1 MNPQNITLFNFN
13 KRKNIDKVYT
23 IDIAE
28 DDQGKWA
35 VTGFYGRRGYP
46 QKEFEVIRT
55 KDATRALAEYNDR
68 IRAKTAKG
76 YTTSIPGEEPLGL
89 GNK

>member
-1 MNPQNITLFNFN
+1 MKPENITLFCYKPK
-13 KRKNIDKVYT
+13 KRVDKVYI

-46 QKEFEVIRT
+46 QKAFEVCRT
-55 KDATRALAEYNDR
+55 HDYQDAKMQYDDR
-68 IRAKTAKG
+68 IRAKCKKG
-76 YTTSIPGEEPLGL
+76 YTASPPTDEPLGL
-89 GNK
+89 GN

>member
-1 MNPQNITLFNFN
+1 MEPQNITLFNFN

-23 IDIAE
+23 IDIAQ
-28 DDQGKWA
+28 DDQSRWA

-55 KDATRALAEYNDR
+55 FSVQAALGAYNDR
-68 IRAKTAKG
+68 IKAKLAKG
-76 YTTSIPGEEPLGL
+76 YTTEVPAEDPLML
-89 GNK
+89 GS